1 MAVVEKEVR
10 KMKNPKT
17 CKLHDEKRETWKG
30 KTAADESSDESSVTT
45 QWWVERER
53 SWWLELASSL
63 KMINKVNL
71 IKRTLWCR

>member
-53 SWWLELASSL
+53 EREELMA
-63 KMINKVNL
+63 
-71 IKRTLWCR
+71 RTGLQFKND